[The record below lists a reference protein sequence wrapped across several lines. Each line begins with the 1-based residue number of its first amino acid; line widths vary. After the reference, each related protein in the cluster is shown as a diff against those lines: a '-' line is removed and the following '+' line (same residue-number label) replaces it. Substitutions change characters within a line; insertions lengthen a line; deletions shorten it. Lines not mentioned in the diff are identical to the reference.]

1 MKFLQPV
8 TTLVT
13 PYSLIASEAYFAADE
28 YKEFTLADAKD
39 ITKMFAQIDV
49 LSFRVIAFGDD
60 IDFANSLNIVLKQG
74 SKIYQPLEIVGLN
87 ESADHTSSW
96 PDSPAYKKLLIADF
110 DINKID
116 FSKPAELIY
125 LYAGKEFSVTYKVDF
140 SKIK

>member
-1 MKFLQPV
+1 
-8 TTLVT
+8 
-13 PYSLIASEAYFAADE
+13 
-28 YKEFTLADAKD
+28 
-39 ITKMFAQIDV
+39 MFAQIDV
-49 LSFRVIAFGDD
+49 LSFRVKAYGDD

-87 ESADHTSSW
+87 ESADHTSFW
-96 PDSPAYKKLLIADF
+96 PDSPAYKKIVSADF